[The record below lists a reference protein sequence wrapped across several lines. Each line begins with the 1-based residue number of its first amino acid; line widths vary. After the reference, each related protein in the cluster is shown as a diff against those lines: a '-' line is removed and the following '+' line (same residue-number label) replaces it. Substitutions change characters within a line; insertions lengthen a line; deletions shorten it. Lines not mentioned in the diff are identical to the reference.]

1 MTCSRRTISNSFV
14 ACPSTVEC
22 TCYLFALS
30 SVLFSD
36 ASSRETGL
44 NLAVA
49 TMRPGERSLVY
60 VTDPFYGY
68 GERGSFSFP
77 SVPPSCQLLYEV
89 DMLTWEPP
97 AEVIVL
103 RRSSVCADA
112 TMTCASIPLC
122 TSRAGARV
130 CVCARAPGREARHSA
145 AHPVPPPLP
154 FACAHTTWTCTD
166 MRKVSL
172 CKTVN
177 THTDTYLTHTH
188 TNTVAG

>member
-1 MTCSRRTISNSFV
+1 M
-14 ACPSTVEC
+14 
-22 TCYLFALS
+22 
-30 SVLFSD
+30 
-36 ASSRETGL
+36 
-44 NLAVA
+44 
-49 TMRPGERSLVY
+49 Y
-60 VTDPFYGY
+60 VTDPLYGY

-130 CVCARAPGREARHSA
+130 CVCARAGEGGQALCSTPCATPTAFCLRSHDMDMHRHA
-145 AHPVPPPLP
+145 
-154 FACAHTTWTCTD
+154 
-166 MRKVSL
+166 KG
-172 CKTVN
+172 
-177 THTDTYLTHTH
+177 LTL
-188 TNTVAG
+188 